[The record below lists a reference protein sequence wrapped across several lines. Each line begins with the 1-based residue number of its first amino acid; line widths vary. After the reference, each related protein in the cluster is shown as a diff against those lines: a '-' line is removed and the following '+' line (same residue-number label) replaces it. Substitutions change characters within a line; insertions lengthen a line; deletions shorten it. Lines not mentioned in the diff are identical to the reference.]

1 MTTANVINMHPE
13 PPSEASP
20 PPPDAPK
27 KRVSKPKSPEFFSN
41 LKMLR
46 ESFALIYGTET
57 VFDGA
62 KRQVSKISAMKHVYQ
77 DAMDVWM
84 KTPEK
89 SVIMP
94 KEVIFD
100 PSQPKHRWNL
110 FTPFESKPKKGDCDL
125 IIEHCRFLCANSPEA
140 FEWILNWCA
149 IIVQKPG
156 VKMRTAILMHGNEGA
171 GKNRFWEAFGAIL
184 APYYTTIGQAELGR
198 DFNEWASA
206 KLFIVANEV
215 STRKEKFEI
224 PGKLKGIISDPYI
237 YINAKGMPPREEE
250 NRANFV
256 FLSNEMNPIPLGQ
269 TDRRYCVIWTPDA
282 HPDGKAYYDRL
293 SAQMAG
299 GGIAAF
305 HDFLLRRDVGEQ
317 DEYARPPW
325 MEAKD
330 NVVRASLGSVDLWLI
345 DMKEAATQADGYD
358 GVAFVGEEGFNRYR
372 HWCRDANERHVVSR
386 ASFYSNIRNMLTSKR
401 LDIGVE
407 GSVTARRQATVYWD
421 SAVLTFAPEI
431 VIEAIKRFNSR
442 HPLPTGGNNADF

>member
-1 MTTANVINMHPE
+1 MTAPNVINMHPE
-13 PPSEASP
+13 PPPESASASAL
-20 PPPDAPK
+20 APK
-27 KRVSKPKSPEFFSN
+27 GRKPKQRSPEFFSN
-41 LKMLR
+41 LTMLR
-46 ESFALIYGTET
+46 ERFALIYGTET

-77 DAMDVWM
+77 DAMDFWM
-84 KTPEK
+84 RSEEK
-89 SVIMP
+89 AVIMP

-110 FTPFESKPKKGDCDL
+110 FTPFESRPKKGDCGL
-125 IIEHCRFLCANSPEA
+125 ILAHLNFLCANAPEA
-140 FEWILNWCA
+140 YEWILNWCA
-149 IIVQKPG
+149 IIAQKPG

-184 APYYTTIGQAELGR
+184 MPYYTTIGQAELGR

-282 HPDGKAYYDRL
+282 HPDGKAYYDAL
-293 SAQMAG
+293 SAEMAN

-305 HDFLLRRDVGEQ
+305 HHFLMTRDVGTQ
-317 DEYARPPW
+317 DEYARPPAT
-325 MEAKD
+325 EARAD
-330 NVVRASLGSVDLWLI
+330 VIQASLGSVELWMM
-345 DMKEAATQADGYD
+345 DVKRDAADVGD
-358 GVAFVGEEGFNRYR
+358 VVAFVGEEGFDRYR

-386 ASFYSNIRNMLTSKR
+386 AVFYSSVKKSLRCRRWDVPSPG
-401 LDIGVE
+401 GVRKQ
-407 GSVTARRQATVYWD
+407 STVYWD
-421 SAVLTFAPEI
+421 STTLPDDRDMV
-431 VIEAIKRFNSR
+431 VEAIERFRKRY
-442 HPLPTGGNNADF
+442 PLPSEVNNGF

>member
-1 MTTANVINMHPE
+1 MTAPNVINMHEKPPGE
-13 PPSEASP
+13 SAPPPSS
-20 PPPDAPK
+20 DAPK
-27 KRVSKPKSPEFFSN
+27 KRTPKAKSPEFFGN

-46 ESFALIYGTET
+46 EKFALIYGTET

-89 SVIMP
+89 AVIMP

-100 PSQPKHRWNL
+100 PSQPAHRWNL
-110 FTPFESKPKKGDCDL
+110 FTPFESRPKKGDCDL
-125 IIEHCRFLCANSPEA
+125 IIEHLRFLCGNSPEA

-149 IIVQKPG
+149 IVVQKPG

-256 FLSNEMNPIPLGQ
+256 FLSNENNPIPLGQ
-269 TDRRYCVIWTPDA
+269 TDRRYCVVWTPDA
-282 HPDGKAYYDRL
+282 HAEGKVYYDRL
-293 SAQMAG
+293 SAQMVG

-305 HDFLLRRDVGEQ
+305 HAFLLARDVGAQ
-317 DEYARPPW
+317 DEYTRPPLT
-325 MEAKD
+325 EARAD
-330 NVVRASLGSVDLWLI
+330 VIQASLGSVELWMM
-345 DMKEAATQADGYD
+345 DVKREAADEGD
-358 GVAFVGEEGFNRYR
+358 VVAFVAEEGFNLYR
-372 HWCRDANERHVVSR
+372 HWCRDANERHIVSR
-386 ASFYSNIRNMLTSKR
+386 AVFYSTIKKALRTR
-401 LDIGVE
+401 RWDV
-407 GSVTARRQATVYWD
+407 SVSVATRKQSTVYWD
-421 SAVLTFAPEI
+421 CATLPDDRDMVVAA
-431 VIEAIKRFNSR
+431 IERFRVR
-442 HPLPTGGNNADF
+442 HPLPSGGGNADF